1 MNRISSIGFCLI
13 LVLCFQTLGWGQS
26 QTYVG
31 LEAAVYEDQNSIG
44 EDSGGSLNTVP
55 AKGLLVGLNIRKDLS
70 ARWFVESGIIYKM
83 FYQSIVFDLPVNYP
97 YTLYG
102 FMSLQV
108 PVRLGYKIRLTDK
121 VSLIPQPGI
130 SLGLNIERDYANFG
144 GATTINSKTYQYYAK
159 GTHDNRFFVLVNPSL
174 MLEREFFDSLILSL
188 YAGRS
193 WGWNDISELIVDY
206 TIDNSSTYTGTII
219 NNGNFFYGG
228 ISLKYPIGRQ
238 GKYSNF

>member
-1 MNRISSIGFCLI
+1 MNGLSPLGFCVI
-13 LVLCFQTLGWGQS
+13 AVLFFQTFGWCQS

-31 LEAAVYEDQNSIG
+31 LEAALYEDQNSIG
-44 EDSGGSLNTVP
+44 EDSGGSLNTVS
-55 AKGLLVGLNIRKDLS
+55 AKGLLGGLTIRRDLNP
-70 ARWFVESGIIYKM
+70 RWFVESGIIYKM

-108 PVRLGYKIRLTDK
+108 PFRLGYRIRLNDK
-121 VSLIPQPGI
+121 MSFILLPGI
-130 SLGLNIERDYANFG
+130 SMGFNIEPDYASFG
-144 GATTINSKTYQYYAK
+144 GATTINSKTYKYYAK
-159 GTHDNRFFVLVNPSL
+159 GTHDNRFFILVNPSL
-174 MLEREFFDSLILSL
+174 ALERVLFDSWIISL

-193 WGWNDISELIVDY
+193 WGLTDISELIVDY

-228 ISLKYPIGRQ
+228 ISLKYPIGRPE
-238 GKYSNF
+238 KK